1 MKRIVLFCCFLPFLS
16 RAQTRDLLVLKKHG
30 AHVQTYT
37 VGMLFTMETIYRQW
51 LSGTITDMRNDSIF
65 LDGAPFSY
73 KEIAAISN
81 NRTSWNYAADGSI
94 LMVAG
99 GGVFVLGAV
108 NGMIRKDPANVWY
121 TTTSYITGGTLL
133 VGGWLLRKA
142 GNRKYYIGHKYKLDY
157 LSLRADKKPN

>member
-1 MKRIVLFCCFLPFLS
+1 MKRIFFFLCFLPFLS
-16 RAQTRDLLVLKKHG
+16 RAQTTDLLVLKKNG
-30 AHVQTYT
+30 GHVQTYT
-37 VGMLFTMETIYRQW
+37 VGMGLTMETIYHQW
-51 LSGTITDMRNDSIF
+51 LSGTITDMRNDTVF

-81 NRTSWNYAADGSI
+81 DRTGLNYAADGTI
-94 LMVAG
+94 LMIAG

-121 TTTSYITGGTLL
+121 TTTSYITGGVLL

-142 GNRKYYIGHKYKLDY
+142 GIRKYYMGHKYKLDY
-157 LSLRADKKPN
+157 LSLRADKKG